1 MGVQFLYFGWT
12 VHLFWWITDIKQAL
26 KWDGA
31 SLYLTLLQNEVYL
44 GSLIR
49 ETSGDFSPYE
59 HIFNSSSGQEQL
71 GFLSATFADLRK
83 IPLKLSFF
91 IGSPEIL
98 PLTSPPGV
106 LKNEMR

>member
-12 VHLFWWITDIKQAL
+12 VHLFWWKADIKQVL
-26 KWDGA
+26 KWEGV

-49 ETSGDFSPYE
+49 ETSWDFSPYV
-59 HIFNSSSGQEQL
+59 HISNYFSGQEQL

-83 IPLKLSFF
+83 ISLNLSFF

-98 PLTSPPGV
+98 PLTSPHSV
-106 LKNEMR
+106 LKNEIW